1 MLVSRQFLSRSNRI
15 RRGLKRGHAHPQPVE
30 DGRERPLGRA
40 VAPALIAISAFLCSA
55 AINPAAP
62 EPASFD
68 EDYGE
73 FTARPEELASIATND
88 IIKSLRLNKTAI
100 VLGRAVYDKSCAS
113 CHGANLKGIP
123 DQHTPDLTDAEWRFS
138 GDDYQSGGM
147 TKYPSD
153 VEWTV
158 RYGIRSGHPNARG
171 AEVNMLAYDPKYRNE
186 EDTKDFGDKEYLMPA
201 EISDVVEYV
210 LQLSGQ
216 RADRAKAARGKVL
229 FNDNGKGNCV
239 DCHGADGAGIDT
251 FGSSNLTKKNL
262 YLYGSDRES
271 IRESLVKG
279 RHGMMPAFDG
289 VLKPEEIKAVSV
301 YVFLQAATSPR
312 GTPARRA
319 QGGGKARR

>member
-1 MLVSRQFLSRSNRI
+1 M
-15 RRGLKRGHAHPQPVE
+15 
-30 DGRERPLGRA
+30 
-40 VAPALIAISAFLCSA
+40 APALIAISAFLCSA

-73 FTARPEELASIATND
+73 FTARPEELASAATND

-123 DQHTPDLTDAEWRFS
+123 DQHTPDLTDAEWSFS

-147 TKYPSD
+147 TKFPSD

-158 RYGIRSGHPNARG
+158 RYGIRSGHENARW
-171 AEVNMLAYDPKYRNE
+171 AEVNMLAYDPKFRIE
-186 EDTKDFGDKEYLMPA
+186 EDIKDYGDKEYLMPA
-201 EISDVVEYV
+201 EIDDVVEYV

-216 RADRAKAARGKVL
+216 RFDRTKAARGKVL
-229 FNDNGKGNCV
+229 FNNNAKGNCV
-239 DCHGADGAGIDT
+239 DCHDSDGRGIET
-251 FGSSNLTKKNL
+251 FGSTNLRKKEL
-262 YLYGSDRES
+262 YLYGSDRAS

-279 RHGMMPAFDG
+279 RHGKMPAFEG

-301 YVFLQAATSPR
+301 FVFSHAAPPSSSTNRSSVR
-312 GTPARRA
+312 DS
-319 QGGGKARR
+319 